1 MGNDARRTE
10 QADAVLGGSPVVVIR
25 RLLGAAWR
33 AMRGAEGPTYI
44 TVPVGRGLKAV
55 LIVPPHERV
64 RRDGQ
69 SGQHGDRT
77 RDRK

>member
-1 MGNDARRTE
+1 MKS
-10 QADAVLGGSPVVVIR
+10 VHVIR
-25 RLLGAAWR
+25 WLLEAACR
-33 AMRGAEGPTYI
+33 AMRGANQPTYI

-55 LIVPPHERV
+55 LVVPPHERT

-77 RDRK
+77 LDRE

>member
-1 MGNDARRTE
+1 MKT
-10 QADAVLGGSPVVVIR
+10 VHVIR
-25 RLLGAAWR
+25 WLLGAAWR
-33 AMRGAEGPTYI
+33 AVRGANQPTYI

-55 LIVPPHERV
+55 LVMPPYEGA

-77 RDRK
+77 LDRE